1 MASNAVVLSGME
13 HPRIDPDWNL
23 ITSLV
28 LDGIASPHTRRAYS
42 QALEEFLI
50 WFRDVPEREFNKA
63 TVQLYRTEL
72 ETKGL
77 APSSINV
84 RLSAI
89 RRLALEA
96 ADNGFLAP
104 QLAAGVAR
112 AKGVKR
118 AGVRLGQWLSSER
131 AQQLLDLP
139 NTTTLK
145 GVRDRAVLAL
155 LLGAGLRRSELASL
169 DFDRIQQ
176 REGRWL
182 LVDLNGKQGRIRSV
196 PIPAWAYL
204 AILRWSAVAGIAQG
218 AVFRAITRHGR
229 LSATRISPQAVFAIV
244 KTYTQQSGAA
254 VSPHDLR
261 RSFAR
266 LAHLGQ
272 SPLEQ
277 IQLSLGHASVITTEI
292 YLGTKQ
298 NLVDAPCD
306 RLGLRDQCPLPTNT

>member
-1 MASNAVVLSGME
+1 MACNAIILSRTE
-13 HPRIDPDWNL
+13 HWPRDEDWNL

-63 TVQLYRTEL
+63 TVQKYRTEL

-77 APSSINV
+77 APSSVNV

-89 RRLALEA
+89 RRLAVEA

-104 QLAAGVAR
+104 ELAAGIAR

-139 NTTTLK
+139 DRTTLK
-145 GVRDRAVLAL
+145 GTRDHAILAL
-155 LLGAGLRRSELASL
+155 LLGAGLRRSELAAL
-169 DFDRIQQ
+169 DFDQIQQ

-182 LVDLNGKQGRIRSV
+182 LADLSGKHGRIRSI
-196 PIPAWAYL
+196 PIPEWAYT
-204 AILRWSAVAGIAQG
+204 AIVRWGVLAGIAH
-218 AVFRAITRHGR
+218 RR
-229 LSATRISPQAVFAIV
+229 
-244 KTYTQQSGAA
+244 
-254 VSPHDLR
+254 R
-261 RSFAR
+261 RS
-266 LAHLGQ
+266 G
-272 SPLEQ
+272 
-277 IQLSLGHASVITTEI
+277 G
-292 YLGTKQ
+292 
-298 NLVDAPCD
+298 
-306 RLGLRDQCPLPTNT
+306 